1 MERMRTTVVV
11 DRDGHVF
18 EVSRDRHGVAE
29 VRLLR

>member
-1 MERMRTTVVV
+1 MTTIVVT

-18 EVSRDRHGVAE
+18 EVRKDRHGVAE